1 MPSREVTAVIVA
13 ALACAVAVLL
23 VASWMGASTI
33 PIMMIEELRM
43 TDAQFGEG
51 YLTITANN
59 IGESVWV
66 EISEIRVAELNQ
78 TYYHQ
83 LTGRMVNATVNE
95 RLPAGEHAI
104 IIICNE
110 WVSGYTYEIRL
121 MTSRGNHFIQYA
133 VAP

>member
-1 MPSREVTAVIVA
+1 MTVKQMPSREVTAVIVA

-78 TYYHQ
+78 TYYH
-83 LTGRMVNATVNE
+83 
-95 RLPAGEHAI
+95 PAYRSNG
-104 IIICNE
+104 
-110 WVSGYTYEIRL
+110 
-121 MTSRGNHFIQYA
+121 
-133 VAP
+133 